1 MPADSG
7 HVLLLGDSIFDN
19 ARYVPGEPAVIEQV
33 RDRLPTGWRVTLLAI
48 DGDVTTGVARQLTRL
63 PADATHLFVSVGGN
77 DALGESGFLNRRASS
92 VPEVLNE
99 LHALQSGFRANY
111 RSMLRTVLSLGLPTA
126 VCTIYDSI
134 PGFPQA
140 ALTALGA
147 FNEVILREAIRNGL
161 AVIDLRIAFNM
172 PGDYSSLSPIEPSVL
187 GGAKIACAIAD
198 VVAAHDFARPR
209 TTIYF

>member
-7 HVLLLGDSIFDN
+7 HVVLLGDSIFDN

-33 RDRLPTGWRVTLLAI
+33 RDRLPTGWQATLLAI
-48 DGDVTTGVARQLTRL
+48 DGDVTTGVARQLARL
-63 PADATHLFVSVGGN
+63 PDDATHLFVSVGGN

-99 LHALQSGFRANY
+99 LHALQSAFRANY
-111 RSMLRTVLSLGLPTA
+111 RAMLRAVLSRGLPTT

-147 FNEVILREAIRNGL
+147 FNEVILREAIL
-161 AVIDLRIAFNM
+161 AGVPLIDLRFTCDAAE
-172 PGDYSSLSPIEPSVL
+172 DYSALSPIEPSAE
-187 GGAKIACAIAD
+187 GGAKIAAVIAD
-198 VVAAHDFARPR
+198 VAATHDFTRTR